1 MSAGDLTHFLLPSSR
16 LATDVIFTVGEE
28 RIPAHKGILAE
39 ASPAFDSFFFGPF
52 SIQREEVM
60 VEGVTAD
67 TFTLFL
73 HHNYGK
79 RLEVYGTCDFHTL
92 AELYTL
98 ANKFED
104 KEMLNKVVGRMLELV
119 AEGGEVVFLSDLFE
133 MVSTHHV
140 AEVEDAVANKLNQVK
155 VREED
160 FPALMQLACGGAG
173 PRQKLLLHILA
184 RFLGN
189 HCPSSHQLAL
199 FLAAQP
205 LLNSETVVAV
215 LKLIPEP
222 SQGLPRGK
230 AEEEDAGMG
239 RKDKFELE
247 RREVI
252 EEFLEFS
259 RRFPKQFKEAMV
271 DSYLGWKEDL

>member
-28 RIPAHKGILAE
+28 QIAAHKGILAE
-39 ASPAFDSFFFGPF
+39 ASPAFESFFFGPF
-52 SIQREEVM
+52 SIQRDEVV
-60 VEGVTAD
+60 VEGVSAD

-73 HHNYGK
+73 HHTYGK
-79 RLEVYGTCDFHTL
+79 RLDVSDASDFHTL

-104 KEMLNKVVGRMLELV
+104 KEVLNNVLGRMLELV
-119 AEGGEVVFLSDLFE
+119 ADGGEVHFLSDLFE
-133 MVSTHHV
+133 VVSMHHV
-140 AEVEDAVANKLNQVK
+140 TEVEDAVATKLNEVK

-160 FPALMQLACGGAG
+160 FPALMQLAGEGAG
-173 PRQKLLLHILA
+173 QRQKLLLQILA
-184 RFLGN
+184 RFLGK

-205 LLNSETVVAV
+205 LLDSETIVSV

-222 SQGLPRGK
+222 SQGSPRGK
-230 AEEEDAGMG
+230 EAEEDADVG
-239 RKDKFELE
+239 RKENFELE
-247 RREVI
+247 RREII

-259 RRFPKQFKEAMV
+259 RRFPRQFKEDMV
-271 DSYLGWKEDL
+271 NSYLGWKEDL

>member
-39 ASPAFDSFFFGPF
+39 ASPAFESFFFGPF
-52 SIQREEVM
+52 SVQREEVM
-60 VEGVTAD
+60 VEGVSAK

-79 RLEVYGTCDFHTL
+79 RLEVSDASDFHML
-92 AELYTL
+92 GELYTL

-104 KEMLNKVVGRMLELV
+104 KEVLNKVVGRMLELV
-119 AEGGEVVFLSDLFE
+119 AEGGEVDFLSDLFE
-133 MVSTHHV
+133 VVSTHHV

-160 FPALMQLACGGAG
+160 FPALLQLAGGGGG
-173 PRQKLLLHILA
+173 PRQELLRHILA
-184 RFLGN
+184 RFLGK
-189 HCPSSHQLAL
+189 HLSGWKEGSTYQLGL

-205 LLNSETVVAV
+205 PLDPKTVFAV
-215 LKLIPEP
+215 LMLIPKP
-222 SQGLPRGK
+222 SQGSPK
-230 AEEEDAGMG
+230 VEEAEEE
-239 RKDKFELE
+239 
-247 RREVI
+247 
-252 EEFLEFS
+252 
-259 RRFPKQFKEAMV
+259 EADV
-271 DSYLGWKEDL
+271 GGAAKNFTQEQV

>member
-1 MSAGDLTHFLLPSSR
+1 
-16 LATDVIFTVGEE
+16 
-28 RIPAHKGILAE
+28 
-39 ASPAFDSFFFGPF
+39 
-52 SIQREEVM
+52 M

-79 RLEVYGTCDFHTL
+79 RLEVYGTCDFQTL

-173 PRQKLLLHILA
+173 PRQKLLQHLLA
-184 RFLGN
+184 RFLGK
-189 HCPSSHQLAL
+189 HCPSSHQVFKHIIRFPKMLTGHHFVAQLAL

-205 LLNSETVVAV
+205 FLNSETVVAV

-222 SQGLPRGK
+222 SQELPREE
-230 AEEEDAGMG
+230 AEEEDAGVG
-239 RKDKFELE
+239 RKEKFELE
-247 RREVI
+247 RRE
-252 EEFLEFS
+252 
-259 RRFPKQFKEAMV
+259 P
-271 DSYLGWKEDL
+271 YL